1 MTETNNKNNNDKIK
15 SSPKRKSSIFNFFK
29 AFFITI
35 FTTCLI
41 CTIVGAGYVLA
52 IIKSLPDLDINSITT
67 LSEASSFYDNNG
79 EFMDNLNSEI
89 QRTVINYDEIPQ
101 YLKDAIVSIEDQR
114 FYEHQGI
121 DVKRIAGSFITD
133 VKKLAK
139 GNTSF
144 HGGSTIT
151 QQLLKNTILQNE
163 KSAIERKIK
172 EIYLALQLEE
182 KLSKDQILC
191 QYLNTIPFGGTTY
204 GAEAASFYYF
214 NKPAKELNLIQCAY
228 IAGVT
233 QSPTYYG
240 AYIEK
245 NIEDPTPYINRTKT
259 VLGKMKELG
268 KINDEEFNSAI
279 ASIDNGELT
288 FERNKDSYTLD
299 YEWYINPAL
308 KQVKEAL
315 KEKYFYTDDEA
326 MNLLLTG
333 GLKIY
338 TNMDRDLQ
346 DYTQSALDQ
355 FGAENVGMAEEY
367 EEGTNIPK
375 FQASATIVDYH
386 TGKVLAMVGGRG
398 EHVANANNRAFT
410 GLKPIGSN
418 TKPLTVYGPAINEK
432 ILTAGSTI
440 DDSPLINTIGSK
452 YPTDDGPYNP
462 QNDNEKYSG
471 NITLRESLTQSK
483 NVGAVIVE
491 DTIGINTGLFY
502 GKKFGLKYNS
512 KSASSISCLA
522 LGQFNNDPND
532 LDGGNT
538 FILSS
543 AFGVF
548 GNNGVYTEPLLY
560 SKVIDSTGKTLL
572 ETETPKTTKIF
583 NKETAYIMY
592 DILKGSCGYTG
603 PNAKWGDMPVAGK
616 TGTTSSNT
624 DYWFTGVTPYLSA
637 SVWLGYDTPKKMGGN
652 SNVAASLWGNIMAKA
667 HEGKEVK
674 DINKPNT
681 LVTASICK
689 DSGMLATD
697 LCRADSRKNR
707 VYTEYFTK
715 DTVPTGYCENHISYG
730 NKIYV
735 KKFNPDP
742 STEDYPYVYI
752 KSKNTSTSTADKK
765 SKDKNKNKNNSSQNN

>member
-133 VKKLAK
+133 VKKIVK

-191 QYLNTIPFGGTTY
+191 QSLNTIPFGGTTY

-245 NIEDPTPYINRTKT
+245 NLKDPTPYINRTKT
-259 VLGKMKELG
+259 VLSKMKELG
-268 KINDEEFNSAI
+268 KISDEEFNAAI
-279 ASIDNGELT
+279 VSINNGELT
-288 FERNKDSYTLD
+288 FERDKDSYTLD

-338 TNMDRDLQ
+338 TNMDRNLQ
-346 DYTQSALDQ
+346 DYTQSA
-355 FGAENVGMAEEY
+355 
-367 EEGTNIPK
+367 
-375 FQASATIVDYH
+375 
-386 TGKVLAMVGGRG
+386 
-398 EHVANANNRAFT
+398 
-410 GLKPIGSN
+410 
-418 TKPLTVYGPAINEK
+418 
-432 ILTAGSTI
+432 
-440 DDSPLINTIGSK
+440 
-452 YPTDDGPYNP
+452 
-462 QNDNEKYSG
+462 
-471 NITLRESLTQSK
+471 
-483 NVGAVIVE
+483 
-491 DTIGINTGLFY
+491 
-502 GKKFGLKYNS
+502 
-512 KSASSISCLA
+512 
-522 LGQFNNDPND
+522 
-532 LDGGNT
+532 
-538 FILSS
+538 
-543 AFGVF
+543 
-548 GNNGVYTEPLLY
+548 
-560 SKVIDSTGKTLL
+560 
-572 ETETPKTTKIF
+572 
-583 NKETAYIMY
+583 
-592 DILKGSCGYTG
+592 
-603 PNAKWGDMPVAGK
+603 
-616 TGTTSSNT
+616 
-624 DYWFTGVTPYLSA
+624 
-637 SVWLGYDTPKKMGGN
+637 
-652 SNVAASLWGNIMAKA
+652 
-667 HEGKEVK
+667 
-674 DINKPNT
+674 
-681 LVTASICK
+681 
-689 DSGMLATD
+689 
-697 LCRADSRKNR
+697 
-707 VYTEYFTK
+707 
-715 DTVPTGYCENHISYG
+715 
-730 NKIYV
+730 
-735 KKFNPDP
+735 
-742 STEDYPYVYI
+742 
-752 KSKNTSTSTADKK
+752 
-765 SKDKNKNKNNSSQNN
+765 